1 MLKNKH
7 GLSRDIP
14 ESVKRQVRQDCGF
27 GCVVCAT
34 ALYEYEHIDPT
45 FAEARDHRAECIGLL
60 CPNCHAAVTR
70 GLRSKE
76 EVKRA
81 REHPACLARG
91 FSQFGFQF
99 EPGAPLDVIL
109 GRITFRG
116 VENILAIDGTPILA
130 VCPPRHPT
138 EPPLLSA
145 VFFDRNETTIAKVIE
160 NEWQGSADAF
170 DITTRGALFSIRSE
184 LRKIDLVL
192 APESPRCLRITRL
205 QLRLGNTEVIA
216 RPDGQVEVRTGVSS
230 LTIPS
235 EDRLISKPPLGLN
248 VVGGAIHLGQDKA
261 FCYLDASGQAGD
273 LPGVLRVENADV
285 SFVDPMA
292 GIEPP
297 PGGWS
302 SGKKLTRVQTRKAG
316 AGVSIEFQLPQQG
329 SVKPKD
335 HPANV
340 VRKVG
345 RNDPCPCGSGKKH
358 KRCHG

>member
-60 CPNCHAAVTR
+60 CPNCHVAVTR

-76 EVKRA
+76 EIKRA

-91 FSQFGFQF
+91 FSKFDFQF

-160 NEWQGSADAF
+160 NEWQGSAEAF

-184 LRKIDLVL
+184 LRKCCAGHDVNVMN
-192 APESPRCLRITRL
+192 PEVLRIEKSLDPTIKR
-205 QLRLGNTEVIA
+205 IA
-216 RPDGQVEVRTGVSS
+216 EIGYYEQGGSFRFHQVEV
-230 LTIPS
+230 LAHHFQ
-235 EDRLISKPPLGLN
+235 K
-248 VVGGAIHLGQDKA
+248 
-261 FCYLDASGQAGD
+261 
-273 LPGVLRVENADV
+273 RV
-285 SFVDPMA
+285 
-292 GIEPP
+292 
-297 PGGWS
+297 
-302 SGKKLTRVQTRKAG
+302 TRKMFDYTE
-316 AGVSIEFQLPQQG
+316 GVHQIERRWLEGG
-329 SVKPKD
+329 S
-335 HPANV
+335 
-340 VRKVG
+340 
-345 RNDPCPCGSGKKH
+345 
-358 KRCHG
+358 